1 MKHPFSGGSFTVKQG
16 VFLYHTEPP
25 LLLLDLESERG
36 EDEWTMTSWYM
47 IDLQKGVQKAQEHQW
62 GYRSILGISRNH
74 VWSKDSK
81 NGILGL
87 GIHDFSKKYNIDD
100 IILEHKEL
108 KGIVKDIYLD
118 GKNDTFY
125 VYTLKD
131 RAYELHVPKQKLI
144 ELNKTK
150 TKFEP
155 SYLQGLKQEQRIHY
169 GEIEKSV
176 FPVTESGDKTLEV
189 EFVLDNY
196 THKRIMFDSFDFL
209 ITHQDLLGDRG
220 KIILSR
226 VKDQQSIWTLTQEDL
241 FDNPRVIRR
250 LRSSSM
256 MNDILYLV
264 FSPEEEAGDI
274 DIIALDAT
282 SGTELWSLVID

>member
-1 MKHPFSGGSFTVKQG
+1 
-16 VFLYHTEPP
+16 
-25 LLLLDLESERG
+25 
-36 EDEWTMTSWYM
+36 
-47 IDLQKGVQKAQEHQW
+47 
-62 GYRSILGISRNH
+62 
-74 VWSKDSK
+74 
-81 NGILGL
+81 
-87 GIHDFSKKYNIDD
+87 
-100 IILEHKEL
+100 
-108 KGIVKDIYLD
+108 D

-144 ELNKTK
+144 ELDKTK

-169 GEIEKSV
+169 GETEKSV

-189 EFVLDNY
+189 EFALDNY
-196 THKRIMFDSFDFL
+196 THKRIMFGSFDFL